1 MKDGMQVD
9 PSALSGHAAKIAE
22 ISTSVG
28 GSTSAL
34 TSTSLTGQAFGD
46 LCSFLVSP
54 FELAKKEADAV
65 ITASAAAIDVTVSDL
80 PTTANSYETADSEST
95 RGFRKLGEI
104 LGGTNV

>member
-54 FELAKKEADAV
+54 FESAKKEADAV
-65 ITASAAAIDVTVSDL
+65 ITASAAAIDLTVSDL
-80 PTTANSYETADSEST
+80 RTTASSYETADS
-95 RGFRKLGEI
+95 
-104 LGGTNV
+104 